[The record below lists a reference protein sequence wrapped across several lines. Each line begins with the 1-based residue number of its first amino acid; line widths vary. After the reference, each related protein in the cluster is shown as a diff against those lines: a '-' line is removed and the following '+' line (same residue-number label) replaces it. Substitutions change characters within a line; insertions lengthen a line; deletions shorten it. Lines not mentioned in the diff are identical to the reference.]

1 MFHDINT
8 AVETLVG
15 DWGTPTMPFEHELF
29 LYHFQTWIYFP
40 KPASVTRTAVTLA
53 AARFLEKLGKKFLE
67 VKGPRKLLQNSTVR
81 LEQCLADNEYRTLYN
96 TALKREGGWTALLR
110 EPSLADFDKQLQDR
124 RRETDVVCDIID
136 YRFRYLEHGGE
147 RKQDANI
154 SHGQFYRWKKH
165 GGSGRTIRTRWS
177 NNKDSAIFLY
187 VNERFDPFMTPPE
200 IDKDDFIQV
209 ISAQANDHKRTNTYF
224 GICRYIA
231 EILSGSDPK
240 DQVIQMPSS
249 VKSVRPNTDPLSE
262 TELEWMKNYSDE
274 SDDMRIS

>member
-40 KPASVTRTAVTLA
+40 KPASVTRTAVILA
-53 AARFLEKLGKKFLE
+53 AARFLEELGKKYTETKGTLKNTVMLE
-67 VKGPRKLLQNSTVR
+67 K
-81 LEQCLADNEYRTLYN
+81 CLADEEYRSLYDSS
-96 TALKREGGWTALLR
+96 LRKRGGWAALLR

-124 RRETDVVCDIID
+124 RREAEVVCDIID

-154 SHGQFYRWKKH
+154 SHGQFYGWKKH
-165 GGSGRTIRTRWS
+165 RGSGRTIRTRWS
-177 NNKDSAIFLY
+177 NNKESAIFLY
-187 VNERFDPFMTPPE
+187 VSERLDFFMRPPE
-200 IDKDDFIQV
+200 IAKGDFIQV
-209 ISAQANDHKRTNTYF
+209 ISAQANDHKRINAYF

-231 EILSGSDPK
+231 ELLSGSDPK

-249 VKSVRPNTDPLSE
+249 VKPVRPNTDPLSE
-262 TELEWMKNYSDE
+262 TELEWMKNYSLE

>member
-40 KPASVTRTAVTLA
+40 KPVSVTRTAVILA
-53 AARFLEKLGKKFLE
+53 AARFLEELGKKYTKTKGTLKNTVMLE
-67 VKGPRKLLQNSTVR
+67 K
-81 LEQCLADNEYRTLYN
+81 CLADEEYRSLYDSS
-96 TALKREGGWTALLR
+96 LRKRGGWAALLR

-124 RRETDVVCDIID
+124 RREAEVVCDIID
-136 YRFRYLEHGGE
+136 YRFRYLEHGRK

-154 SHGQFYRWKKH
+154 SHGQFYRFKKKLET
-165 GGSGRTIRTRWS
+165 GRTIRTRWS

-187 VNERFDPFMTPPE
+187 VNERLDPFMTPPE
-200 IDKDDFIQV
+200 IDKDDFIQA
-209 ISAQANDHKRTNTYF
+209 ISAQANDHKRTNAYF

-249 VKSVRPNTDPLSE
+249 VKSVRPNTDPLSK
-262 TELEWMKNYSDE
+262 TELEWFENYSKE
-274 SDDMRIS
+274 SNEMRDS